1 MNSYFLSSLKNAIKH
16 WYIPLIVGILFIITS
31 FVVFSTP
38 LSSLLT
44 LAIIMSVSFIVSGI
58 FEVVFALSN
67 RRSMENWG
75 WSLVFGLL
83 TLIVGFMLVTN
94 PALSILTL
102 SLYVGFILLSR
113 SIGSISFAIDIKRHG
128 IGSWVGLLIFGILGT
143 IVSIIL
149 LMRPIYA
156 GISAVYLIGFSFLF
170 GGIFSIF
177 WSIQLRK
184 IHRKAKKIK
193 PEIRKR
199 MLAFEE
205 EIRSEWERED
215 W

>member
-16 WYIPLIVGILFIITS
+16 WYIPLIVGLLFILTS
-31 FVVFSTP
+31 IIVFSTP

-44 LAIIMSVSFIVSGI
+44 LAIIMSISFLVSGL
-58 FEVVFALSN
+58 FEVVFSISN
-67 RRSMENWG
+67 RKSMENWG

-83 TLIVGFMLVTN
+83 TLIVGFMLLTN
-94 PALSILTL
+94 PALSVLTL

-128 IGSWVGLLIFGILGT
+128 IGSWGGLMFFGILGA
-143 IVSIIL
+143 ILSVIL
-149 LMRPIYA
+149 LLRPIYA
-156 GISAVYLIGFSFLF
+156 GISAVYLIAFSFLS

-177 WSIQLRK
+177 WAFQLRK
-184 IHRKAKKIK
+184 IHRRAKKIK

-199 MLAFEE
+199 ILKFEE
-205 EIRSEWERED
+205 EIRSEWEKED

>member
-102 SLYVGFILLSR
+102 SLYVGFILLT
-113 SIGSISFAIDIKRHG
+113 
-128 IGSWVGLLIFGILGT
+128 ILCPYGT
-143 IVSIIL
+143 IMV
-149 LMRPIYA
+149 M
-156 GISAVYLIGFSFLF
+156 YLVF
-170 GGIFSIF
+170 GTEC
-177 WSIQLRK
+177 LV
-184 IHRKAKKIK
+184 
-193 PEIRKR
+193 P
-199 MLAFEE
+199 
-205 EIRSEWERED
+205 
-215 W
+215 